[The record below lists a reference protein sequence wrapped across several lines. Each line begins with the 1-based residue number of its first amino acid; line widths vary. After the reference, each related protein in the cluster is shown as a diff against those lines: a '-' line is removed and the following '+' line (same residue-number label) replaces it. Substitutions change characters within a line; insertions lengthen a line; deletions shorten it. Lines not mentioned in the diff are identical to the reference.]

1 MDEIDR
7 RILNGLQRGFALC
20 HAPFEQAGAALG
32 IGEAELIA
40 RIEGMLERGILTRFG
55 PLLQIERLGGVF
67 VLAAMQVPAADF
79 DAVAARV
86 NARTEVAHN
95 YEREHALNMWFVVAA
110 ESQQAVDAALQAIE
124 ADTGLPVYAFPKERE
139 YFVGMELSV

>member
-7 RILNGLQRGFALC
+7 RILNGLQRDFPLC

-32 IGEAELIA
+32 IGEAELIE
-40 RIEGMLERGILTRFG
+40 RIASMLDRRVLTRFG
-55 PLLQIERLGGVF
+55 PLLQIEHMGGMF

-79 DAVAARV
+79 DAVAQSV
-86 NARTEVAHN
+86 NAHAEVAHN

-110 ESQQAVDAALQAIE
+110 ESQRAVDATLRAIE
-124 ADTGLPVYAFPKERE
+124 ADTGLPVYAFPKECE
-139 YFVGMELSV
+139 YFVGMELRV